1 MLYLKRDIEKALI
14 TASKLYHV
22 VVVTGPRQSGKTTLV
37 KHLFK
42 DKPYVN
48 LEFPDVSEII
58 QSDPKAF
65 FNKYKDGVIIDEIQ
79 RIPELIRYIQGI
91 VDEKKKKGM
100 FILTGSNQFL
110 LLSKITQS
118 LAGRVAMF
126 KLLPL
131 SLHEMNKQITNSD
144 TSSIILNGFYPA
156 VISEKLPP
164 YMTYQNYY
172 DTYIERDVREI
183 SNLKNLSDFRKFV
196 RLCAGRTAQILN
208 ANSLS
213 NDIGISVHTVKAWL
227 SILEASF
234 IIFMLPPWY
243 DNIRKRLIKSP
254 KIFFYDVGMVAYL
267 LGIENISQLSRDPLR
282 GALFEN
288 MVIME
293 FIKSRFNKG
302 LDSRYHFY
310 RDNHGNEIDL
320 IEPSGNNIKG
330 VEIKSSQ
337 TFNKDF
343 LKGLNY
349 LKNIYLER
357 CKNNMLIYD
366 GENIGKINHVEVINF
381 RDLAYGL
388 QF

>member
-343 LKGLNY
+343 LKGLKCLY
-349 LKNIYLER
+349 MMVRI
-357 CKNNMLIYD
+357 
-366 GENIGKINHVEVINF
+366 
-381 RDLAYGL
+381 
-388 QF
+388 

>member
-1 MLYLKRDIEKALI
+1 MLYFKRDIEKSLL
-14 TASKLYHV
+14 TASKSYPV

-42 DKPYVN
+42 DMPYVN

-131 SLHEMNKQITNSD
+131 SLHEMNKQITGSN
-144 TSSIILNGFYPA
+144 TGSIILNGFYPA

-208 ANSLS
+208 ANALS

-254 KIFFYDVGMVAYL
+254 KIFFYDVGMAAYL
-267 LGIENISQLSRDPLR
+267 LGIENIMQLSRDPLR

-302 LDSRYHFY
+302 LDSRYHFF

-320 IEPSGNNIKG
+320 IEPSGNNISG
-330 VEIKSSQ
+330 IEIKAAQ

-381 RDLAYGL
+381 RNLAYEL
-388 QF
+388 